1 MFDLSLGELAMVGTV
16 ALVVLGPERL
26 PAVARSMGQW
36 LSKAQ
41 RFVGQVKSD
50 LNRELELSELKQLQD
65 EARQAAQAVSG
76 DLSSLQDAM
85 AQPSG
90 ESLAQDQAM
99 QAFDGGRDLLDAAWA
114 SPPWRR
120 RYKPGLSVDELAQ
133 EVVRLQRQLAV
144 PSALPGMRR
153 KYQPRARVNR
163 VKIYR

>member
-1 MFDLSLGELAMVGTV
+1 MFDLSLGELAMVGAV

-41 RFVGQVKSD
+41 RFVGQVKGD

-76 DLSSLQDAM
+76 DLSGLQDSM
-85 AQPSG
+85 APDRSM
-90 ESLAQDQAM
+90 EPFEFERHT
-99 QAFDGGRDLLDAAWA
+99 FDGSWA

-120 RYKPGLSVDELAQ
+120 RYKPGLSVDELAE
-133 EVVRLQRQLAV
+133 EVARLQRQLAGR
-144 PSALPGMRR
+144 SALPGMRR
-153 KYQPRARVNR
+153 KYQPRARVSR
-163 VKIYR
+163 VKICR